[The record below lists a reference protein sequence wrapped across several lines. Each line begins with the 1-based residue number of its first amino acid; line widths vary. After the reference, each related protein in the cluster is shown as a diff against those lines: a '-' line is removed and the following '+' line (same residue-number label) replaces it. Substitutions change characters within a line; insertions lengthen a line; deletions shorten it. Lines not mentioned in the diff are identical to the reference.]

1 MNHFFEWIKG
11 HRKRAIIIVILSAL
25 IIIFGIPAIINICF
39 KISAPCRFLEPEWK
53 ASDALT
59 YYGGVLGFLSTASL
73 SMLALYQNYEIKK
86 ESDAKQA
93 LLEKMAYE
101 RDMPLFRIE
110 NSFCCGNWG
119 NLNLSIL
126 NLSDNVAYDL
136 VVSEFIVKNSEDNQV
151 YKSNRPT
158 LKRTEML
165 GRTGNIIEFVNDNL
179 SGENLKLSFVM
190 RCKDKFCEE
199 HTYVVSSEIKDTS
212 KFKSLYRITEV

>member
-1 MNHFFEWIKG
+1 LNHFFEWIKG
-11 HRKRAIIIVILSAL
+11 HHKRAIIIVILSTL
-25 IIIFGIPAIINICF
+25 SIVFGIPAIINICF
-39 KISAPCRFLEPEWK
+39 KIPAPCGFLEPEWK
-53 ASDALT
+53 ASDVLA
-59 YYGGVLGFLSTASL
+59 YYGGVLSFLSTASL

-101 RDMPLFRIE
+101 KDMPLFRIK

-119 NLNLSIL
+119 NLNLTIL

-151 YKSNRPT
+151 YKSNRPI

-165 GRTGNIIEFVNDNL
+165 GRTENTIEFANDNL
-179 SGENLKLSFVM
+179 SGENLKLSFAM
-190 RCKDKFCEE
+190 QCKDKFCKE
-199 HTYVVSSEIKDTS
+199 HTYVVSSEIKDSS
-212 KFKSLYRITEV
+212 KFESLYRIAEV